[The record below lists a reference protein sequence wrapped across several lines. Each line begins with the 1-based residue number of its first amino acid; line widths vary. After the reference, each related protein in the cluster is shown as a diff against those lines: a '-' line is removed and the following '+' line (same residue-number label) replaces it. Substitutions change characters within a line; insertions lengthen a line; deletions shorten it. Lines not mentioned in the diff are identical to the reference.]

1 MTLESQ
7 LAEKWE
13 MEALKFETASV
24 SRLKTGVSGRRI
36 IQTMMLE
43 TQVMV
48 TNMINM
54 IRKPRTKAE
63 PLDDWASET

>member
-1 MTLESQ
+1 
-7 LAEKWE
+7 

-24 SRLKTGVSGRRI
+24 SSLKTGVSGRRI

-48 TNMINM
+48 TNTINM
-54 IRKPRTKAE
+54 MRKPRMKAE
-63 PLDDWASET
+63 PLDDWDSET